1 MDGGGLT
8 TRHGI
13 VEGEPGIF
21 PDPFARL
28 FAGLSRWARR
38 RSVPTPPQTAPIGG
52 AVHFDHVDD
61 TQGDPPEELAE
72 HFQGDARIQRFPNP
86 FPADGPAVFAVHFRA
101 GGRTKP
107 HVHRNGQVLHVSGG
121 RGIIG
126 TRAGRRTVEAGDVV
140 IVMPDEW
147 HWHGASPD
155 SPMTHVTVQVAG
167 PDSIDWDVDEG
178 DWADDYEA

>member
-1 MDGGGLT
+1 MT

-38 RSVPTPPQTAPIGG
+38 RSAPTPPQTTPIGG

-61 TQGDPPEELAE
+61 TQGEPPEELAE
-72 HFQGDARIQRFPNP
+72 HFQGEPRIQRFPNP
-86 FPADGPAVFAVHFRA
+86 FPADGPAVFAVHFGA

-178 DWADDYEA
+178 DWANDYEA

>member
-1 MDGGGLT
+1 MT

-38 RSVPTPPQTAPIGG
+38 RLAPTPPQTTPIGG

-61 TQGDPPEELAE
+61 TQGEPPEELAE
-72 HFQGDARIQRFPNP
+72 HFQGEARIQRFPNP

-147 HWHGASPD
+147 HWHGASPE
-155 SPMTHVTVQVAG
+155 STMTHVTVQVAG